1 MSASD
6 RLGLQNDLFALA
18 RAGLIPTSS
27 VLEFVSC
34 YEEEEEYVVWADL
47 LGNLAEVADVL
58 KHTDAY
64 DAFAAFVRQ
73 LISRIVQK
81 VGWDKRPTDDH
92 CAALLRAR
100 VLVAGVK
107 YGDDSVRVE
116 AEKRFA
122 RFMEQKLRANG
133 KEEEKPAATAVLPAD
148 IRTAVYSC
156 VVKHGGL
163 QAYETML
170 QLQSHSELQEEK
182 VRCLHALAAA
192 TEPELVQRSIEYSF
206 SDSVRSQDAPS
217 FIAALGSNRK
227 ATHALWGWL
236 QQHWQR
242 VIDRFGGTT
251 GLSRIVSIVDNFSDQ
266 KQADEVDAFFAS
278 HQAPAAQQA
287 VRQAIEKS
295 VHTVE
300 GESGARRDGC
310 RCADLLLAVCLSCCS
325 LKANATYLKRD
336 GDNIKNWLQAHAK
349 AG

>member
-18 RAGLIPTSS
+18 RAGLLPTSS
-27 VLEFVSC
+27 VLEFVGC
-34 YEEEEEYVVWADL
+34 YAEEEEYVVWADL

-58 KHTDAY
+58 KHTDTY

-73 LISRIVQK
+73 LIGRIVQK
-81 VGWDKRPTDDH
+81 VGWDRRPSDDH

-107 YGDDSVRVE
+107 YGDESVRAE
-116 AEKRFA
+116 AERRFS
-122 RFMEQKLRANG
+122 RFMERQQQTANG
-133 KEEEKPAATAVLPAD
+133 GEREEKSAAATAALPAD
-148 IRTAVYSC
+148 IRSAVYSC
-156 VVKHGGL
+156 VVKHGGA

-170 QLQSHSELQEEK
+170 RLQSQSELQEEK

-217 FIAALGSNRK
+217 FIAALGGNRK
-227 ATHALWGWL
+227 ATHALWHWL
-236 QQHWQR
+236 QRHWDR

-251 GLSRIVSIVDNFSDQ
+251 GLSRIVSVVDNFSDQ

-295 VHTVE
+295 GHTASR
-300 GESGARRDGC
+300 GRAQP
-310 RCADLLLAVCLSCCS
+310 
-325 LKANATYLKRD
+325 
-336 GDNIKNWLQAHAK
+336 WL
-349 AG
+349 